1 MTVPVPADLDLQRL
15 LSMAEGVLDSVQD
28 VFIDGLG
35 APSAVSK
42 IGDDFATHVDLSL
55 ERRIGA
61 ELQELT
67 GIEVHGEEFGGPP
80 SEAGTVWI
88 LDPIDGTYNYSVGL
102 PMAAMLLSLA
112 IEGEPVI
119 GVTRLPI
126 LNQSYAA
133 VVGESFTVN
142 GEPGTPLVDSALSS
156 AVIGC
161 GSYNA
166 RGGGRYSGAA
176 RAELYRMLSYR
187 ARRMRMTGSTGADLA
202 YVAAGIFGGAVS
214 FSRHAWDNAAGVA
227 LIRAA
232 GGIATDVHGHPWRVG
247 SRSMVAGDKRLHE
260 ELLTVVAQS
269 GVPDRRTNESKV
281 EQ

>member
-1 MTVPVPADLDLQRL
+1 MTVPVPAGLDPQRL
-15 LSMAEGVLDSVQD
+15 LAVAEGVLDSVQD
-28 VFIDGLG
+28 TFIDGLG

-42 IGDDFATHVDLSL
+42 VGDDFATHVDLSL

-61 ELQELT
+61 ELQDRT

-102 PMAAMLLSLA
+102 PLAAMLLSLA
-112 IEGEPVI
+112 VEGEPII
-119 GVTRLPI
+119 GITRLP
-126 LNQSYAA
+126 LLKQSYSA
-133 VVGESFTVN
+133 VVGESFTVD
-142 GEPGTPLVDSALSS
+142 GRPGPRLPESELST

-161 GSYNA
+161 GSFNA
-166 RGGGRYSGAA
+166 QAGGRYSGAA
-176 RAELYRMLSYR
+176 RADLYRMLSYR

-202 YVAAGIFGGAVS
+202 YVAAGVFGGAVS

-232 GGIATDVHGHPWRVG
+232 GGVATDVHGHPWRVG
-247 SRSMVAGDKRLHE
+247 SRSMVAGNKRLHE

-269 GVPDRRTNESKV
+269 GVPDRRGTESKV